1 MFASGYLFSSYEH
14 MTSVLNGDIG
24 LNKIRPQIEETL
36 NIKPLSSFYLGSR
49 VINTREKE
57 INSYDDM
64 NGLLLR
70 MPNSEAWL
78 FLGEHLVQTRH
89 HFPSVSCILH
99 FRLAL

>member
-1 MFASGYLFSSYEH
+1 

-57 INSYDDM
+57 INNYDDM
-64 NGLLLR
+64 NGLLPYAELR
-70 MPNSEAWL
+70 SMAVPLVRHLGAKPDTT
-78 FLGEHLVQTRH
+78 FLQ
-89 HFPSVSCILH
+89 
-99 FRLAL
+99 